1 MRDHKDSQK
10 QPRKTP
16 EKADSAKPART
27 PRGPSPQKTDATR
40 LSIIDAAYA
49 DFLERGYARTT
60 MLGVA
65 QRAQLSK
72 ATMFRYFETKEALFD
87 AVIQR
92 HIASAAFTMQQLE
105 PSEGELV
112 GDFLLRVL
120 APVMAQLEKSGRAAT
135 ARFVVAEGLG
145 FPLLAQMYAR
155 HAHLPLVE
163 RIRSLTK
170 LADDRGELKNPLILQ
185 YPEQLLAPLWLGM
198 MNNEVI
204 QPRHKLPTSEMF
216 KLQIALMFQTSH

>member
-1 MRDHKDSQK
+1 
-10 QPRKTP
+10 
-16 EKADSAKPART
+16 
-27 PRGPSPQKTDATR
+27 
-40 LSIIDAAYA
+40 
-49 DFLERGYARTT
+49 
-60 MLGVA
+60 
-65 QRAQLSK
+65 
-72 ATMFRYFETKEALFD
+72 
-87 AVIQR
+87 
-92 HIASAAFTMQQLE
+92 
-105 PSEGELV
+105 
-112 GDFLLRVL
+112 
-120 APVMAQLEKSGRAAT
+120 
-135 ARFVVAEGLG
+135 
-145 FPLLAQMYAR
+145 MYAR